1 MLLAADIGGTKTLLG
16 LFERASPRP
25 TPVAVRAFLTI
36 DYPDLTAMIA
46 AFLRDAGVASSR
58 IAQACAGVAGPILG
72 DVASVT
78 NIPWRVD
85 AARVAADFGF
95 ARLALLNDL
104 EALAHAVPTLL
115 ASEVRVLQTGS
126 PVRGGNIALIAAG
139 TGLGEGLLHNVDG
152 RYVPSPSEGGHVDFA
167 ARTEREIAV
176 LRDLTARHGRADVE
190 HVISGP
196 GLVNIHRVLH
206 GRPCAAAVN
215 RHDPAAPAAI
225 TTAALDGR
233 CPDCV
238 DTLDLFV
245 EAYGAEAGNLALR
258 TVSTGGVFV
267 GGGIAPKIL
276 PALTAGGFLRA
287 FLAKPPLG
295 PLLAALPVTAILNAE
310 AGLMGAAIFAGRS

>member
-1 MLLAADIGGTKTLLG
+1 
-16 LFERASPRP
+16 
-25 TPVAVRAFLTI
+25 VVVRAFRTL
-36 DYPDLTAMIA
+36 DYPDLTAIIA
-46 AFLRDAGVASSR
+46 ALLRDAGVASSR
-58 IAQACAGVAGPILG
+58 IVHACAGVAGPILG

-78 NIPWRVD
+78 NIPWHVD

-104 EALAHAVPTLL
+104 EALAHAIPTLL
-115 ASEVRVLQTGS
+115 PSEVRVIQTGA

-139 TGLGEGLLHNVDG
+139 TGLGEGLLHRVDG
-152 RYVPSPSEGGHVDFA
+152 RFVPSPSEGGHADFA
-167 ARTEREIAV
+167 ARTEREIDV

-190 HVISGP
+190 HVVSGP

-206 GRPCAAAVN
+206 SRPCAAAVD
-215 RHDPAAPAAI
+215 RDDPAAPAAI
-225 TTAALDGR
+225 TAAALDRR

-295 PLLAALPVTAILNAE
+295 AMLSAMPVNAILNPE
-310 AGLMGAAIFAGRS
+310 AGLLGAAIVAGRA